1 MRIVMK
7 VVTFHYLQSPST
19 LKLWSSR

>member
-7 VVTFHYLQSPST
+7 VETFHYLQSPST
-19 LKLWSSR
+19 LNLWSSR